1 MNTKC
6 KKICGND
13 KKCPIQNKYKII
25 NMECKKIYEND
36 KEMPDAKQIQD
47 NEYGM

>member
-1 MNTKC
+1 M
-6 KKICGND
+6 IR
-13 KKCPIQNKYKII
+13 KCPIQNKYKVM